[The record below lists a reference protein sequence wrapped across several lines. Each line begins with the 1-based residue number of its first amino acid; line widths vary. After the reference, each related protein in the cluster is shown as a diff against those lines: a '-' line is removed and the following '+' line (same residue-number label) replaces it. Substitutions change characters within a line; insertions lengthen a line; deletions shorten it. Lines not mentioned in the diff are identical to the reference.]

1 MGDGDSKGYYS
12 AVINGLP
19 YGRDLFINKKEC
31 RAHITKRMGTG
42 LGKLG
47 KNYKRAYCILAYGF
61 PLRINGL
68 NSM

>member
-12 AVINGLP
+12 VIINSLP
-19 YGRDLFINKKEC
+19 HGGGLFINKKEC

-42 LGKLG
+42 LSKHV